1 LGFSGATSYNR
12 QSALLTVHRKI
23 KKQKGTYMKKM
34 NLVLSTLS
42 LLTLATPAFA
52 HVLPADATNVT
63 VSNVTIGYD
72 VTSQTLISDGND
84 GPVYQNNYSPVLD
97 VQVTYTSKDQSD
109 DATALDNSGDEEV
122 VVGGPTL
129 DFYLP
134 VTAAQVAAIKAKT
147 LDPKTLVAISIT
159 PAPVQFNNPVFT
171 SSCIFNND
179 SSQPENPE
187 CIQNVYSTE
196 MRPVLSVNLK

>member
-1 LGFSGATSYNR
+1 
-12 QSALLTVHRKI
+12 
-23 KKQKGTYMKKM
+23 M

-159 PAPVQFNNPVFT
+159 PAPVQFNNPVH
-171 SSCIFNND
+171 CC
-179 SSQPENPE
+179 PA
-187 CIQNVYSTE
+187 
-196 MRPVLSVNLK
+196 